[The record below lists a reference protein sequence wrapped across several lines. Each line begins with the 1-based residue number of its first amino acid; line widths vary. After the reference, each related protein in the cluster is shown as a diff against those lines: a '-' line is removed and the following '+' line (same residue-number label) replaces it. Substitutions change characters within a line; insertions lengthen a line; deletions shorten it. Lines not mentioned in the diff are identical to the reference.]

1 MSTSSALTRARD
13 HAGAALSSLGEAAEE
28 LAHEAKEL
36 LDRELPVLREKAAE
50 TVGELASRAESTVGE
65 LASRAEGAVGE
76 LASGAEHLLD
86 SDRIVAAR
94 KELAAR
100 IDPGGPSPRRWWWI
114 GAGIAVTV
122 ASVIGWLVLSRRP
135 QELPHEEAPSTNPP
149 AVVDLE
155 PETPAHAARNGH
167 S

>member
-1 MSTSSALTRARD
+1 MSTGSALTRARD

-28 LAHEAKEL
+28 LAHEAKDL
-36 LDRELPVLREKAAE
+36 LDRELPVLAEKA
-50 TVGELASRAESTVGE
+50 S
-65 LASRAEGAVGE
+65 GAVGE
-76 LASGAEHLLD
+76 LAHRAEDLLD
-86 SDRIVAAR
+86 SDRVTEVR

-100 IDPGGPSPRRWWWI
+100 IDPDPRAPKRWWWI

-149 AVVDLE
+149 GSVDLAPE
-155 PETPAHAARNGH
+155 PPAHATRNGH

>member
-28 LAHEAKEL
+28 LAHEAKDL
-36 LDRELPVLREKAAE
+36 LDRELPVLVEKAGGTA
-50 TVGELASRAESTVGE
+50 GELAAGGRQ
-65 LASRAEGAVGE
+65 
-76 LASGAEHLLD
+76 LLD

-100 IDPGGPSPRRWWWI
+100 LDPDPRAPRRWWWI
-114 GAGIAVTV
+114 GAGIALTV
-122 ASVIGWLVLSRRP
+122 ASVLGWLVLSRRP
-135 QELPHEEAPSTNPP
+135 QELPHEVAPATNPP
-149 AVVDLE
+149 GTVDLE

>member
-1 MSTSSALTRARD
+1 MSTSSALARARD

-36 LDRELPVLREKAAE
+36 LDRELPVVKEKA
-50 TVGELASRAESTVGE
+50 VGT
-65 LASRAEGAVGE
+65 VGE

-94 KELAAR
+94 KGLAAR

>member
-28 LAHEAKEL
+28 LAHEAREL
-36 LDRELPVLREKAAE
+36 FDRELPVLREKAAE
-50 TVGELASRAESTVGE
+50 TVGE

-100 IDPGGPSPRRWWWI
+100 IDPGGPSPKRWWWI
-114 GAGIAVTV
+114 GAGVAVTV
-122 ASVIGWLVLSRRP
+122 ASLIGWFVLSRRP
-135 QELPHEEAPSTNPP
+135 QEQPHEEAPSTNPP
-149 AVVDLE
+149 ATVDLE
-155 PETPAHAARNGH
+155 PETPAPAARNGH